1 MFSEDDENCSLFG
14 SPSPSRSPSPAL
26 ALPTKGSGEGV
37 FAGSSATNIAQ
48 NVGTIALPG
57 SHHYSE
63 LPDVSLA
70 LPLSCPLARV
80 PPTRTVATAL
90 PSLATSSQPS
100 PTRSRASST
109 PSSSTT
115 SGKKK
120 KQKKRKQAH
129 PSPAPSIALPDPSVT
144 PPPNFFRNQ
153 SALLGTA
160 GLVAGLKPARMQ
172 FNIPRG
178 ATPTNPIV
186 LDDDDDPKPCA
197 SSKVS
202 GVVYVENE
210 APKLGKRSGS
220 LTPSLDINPALL
232 PAPTNKEIVAMLL
245 AHKDIYPILR
255 NILRLIAGQKAAAD
269 MAQKRKSARPS
280 STPITTGPRAPPL
293 KRRRLNRVP
302 AGAVD
307 WDVPYPF
314 QEGEGPEQYRKVWEK
329 ERRKQLISQ
338 LLDLVRI
345 AARKAAIRKYLQQQE
360 AFHRAQRAHSAPA
373 SLHGVANQPV
383 GVSESTD
390 HALDR
395 APALPHEAS
404 QASSQPHGQP
414 TPEPLSTA
422 LVPPQPFIPPEP
434 AQETSTSLD
443 QLISSLL
450 ATTAAGF
457 SFTDSPSAA
466 HGNAN
471 PSEGM
476 NDGLIDSWM
485 DIFQTFPVHPDDLAS
500 TFDTFPSPTQS
511 NQQPFSVASTLGGA
525 DVPFFDT
532 TSAFNFDSNMHS
544 QSAPINDIDNTIQ
557 NMFAASQISAFPP
570 QNTSQQEP
578 VHDLGLDHILSSF
591 MTSTDA
597 NTVTCDATL
606 SAISQPQPKS
616 LELVDFNTFI
626 PTTQGVETS
635 GTPEST
641 FSMPSASSIRSSSAD
656 PSTPASAV
664 WESTPDVAI
673 ALPGSQHLQE
683 PSSGQGEDEVGR
695 FTAQEKQ
702 KWPEREHFEVS
713 MDVNGGDAQ
722 EAQPS
727 SVDQSALRSH
737 SLPAFP
743 GQLKLSNEDIMR
755 LAQERRQ
762 ELIEE
767 LECVK
772 TRLWETTIEQ
782 GVLAEL
788 QKQLLP

>member
-1 MFSEDDENCSLFG
+1 M
-14 SPSPSRSPSPAL
+14 
-26 ALPTKGSGEGV
+26 
-37 FAGSSATNIAQ
+37 
-48 NVGTIALPG
+48 
-57 SHHYSE
+57 
-63 LPDVSLA
+63 
-70 LPLSCPLARV
+70 SCPLARV

-90 PSLATSSQPS
+90 PSLATSSQPLNAS
-100 PTRSRASST
+100 LTRSRASST

-115 SGKKK
+115 SSGKKK
-120 KQKKRKQAH
+120 KQKKRKHAH

-186 LDDDDDPKPCA
+186 LDDDDDGPKPCA

-202 GVVYVENE
+202 DVVYVENE

-232 PAPTNKEIVAMLL
+232 PAPTNKEIVAMLM

-280 STPITTGPRAPPL
+280 STLITTGLRAPPL

-329 ERRKQLISQ
+329 ERRKRLISQ

-373 SLHGVANQPV
+373 SLHGVGKQSH

-390 HALDR
+390 RALDR
-395 APALPHEAS
+395 APALLQEAS
-404 QASSQPHGQP
+404 QPSSQPHGQP

-422 LVPPQPFIPPEP
+422 LVPPQLFISPEP

-450 ATTAAGF
+450 ATTTAGF
-457 SFTDSPSAA
+457 SFTGSPSAA
-466 HGNAN
+466 HVNAN
-471 PSEGM
+471 PGEGM

-511 NQQPFSVASTLGGA
+511 NEQPFSVASTPTAHGGT
-525 DVPFFDT
+525 DVHFFDP

-544 QSAPINDIDNTIQ
+544 QSTPINNIDNTIQ
-557 NMFAASQISAFPP
+557 SMFAASQISAFPP

-616 LELVDFNTFI
+616 LELADLTQINAFI

-683 PSSGQGEDEVGR
+683 PSSGQDEDEVGR

-702 KWPEREHFEVS
+702 KWPQGEHFEVS
-713 MDVNGGDAQ
+713 MDVDEENKGDAQ
-722 EAQPS
+722 EAQPACALATSS

-743 GQLKLSNEDIMR
+743 RQLKLSNEDIMR